1 MVILTTMST
10 KILNKLVLGVAVGAI
25 SLLAM
30 KANPANAAAVKFTA
44 SWKLVPPWGNGS
56 FVDWGS
62 GSFSGFDN
70 NLDNFLT
77 FDELTSFIFSSPPT
91 IADQYITLN
100 DLKDFGSFNLN
111 TGVWNADAAGW
122 GKPTGSYFSTGNG
135 FSAHTPYTIVTVDYV
150 PPAPATVPE
159 PASILGFLGL
169 GTLGIGSMLKRKQQQ
184 NG

>member
-1 MVILTTMST
+1 MAILTTMST

-30 KANPANAAAVKFTA
+30 KANPANAASVKFATK
-44 SWKLVPPWGNGS
+44 WDIYP
-56 FVDWGS
+56 WGS
-62 GSFSGFDN
+62 GSFTGLDN
-70 NLDNFLT
+70 NLDNLLT
-77 FDELTSFIFSSPPT
+77 LDELTSFIFSSPPT

-122 GKPTGSYFSTGNG
+122 GNPTGSYFSTGNG
-135 FSAHTPYTIVTVDYV
+135 FSAHTPYTIVMVDYA
-150 PPAPATVPE
+150 PPASATVPE

-169 GTLGIGSMLKRKQQQ
+169 GTLGIGSMLKRK
-184 NG
+184 